1 MIKLMELIAGKHD
14 VKETLEIYRTI
25 TKAYGVN
32 PKFKW
37 TSKTDMYAHYDLDR
51 GVIELSK
58 TLNKNPKE
66 FLFSLLHEIDHA
78 MMAKK
83 YGVKKFKEMYE
94 YEMNYQIAKGKDEYD
109 DNKYEIQADKFAKK
123 NISKWVGKYI
133 KNGKLQMRK

>member
-94 YEMNYQIAKGKDEYD
+94 YEMNYLVQQGKDEYK
-109 DNKYEIQADKFAKK
+109 DNKFEIEAEDFGQDNWKRWYKKFKK
-123 NISKWVGKYI
+123 EELI
-133 KNGKLQMRK
+133 